1 MNGIL
6 RSRRCN
12 PANHPR
18 CCTVT
23 VQPACFEAVNID
35 VGVVNRTAVLITDA
49 IAVGISERD
58 CRRLAL
64 QDKLCGGLT
73 DRTFLNSGCRPPM
86 SCDICLVDHGVGHRV
101 NGAGEG
107 GIINRAVTNPFSSVE
122 DKREIGGPFE
132 IYVSMDRE
140 TLSDLKFFRRPRTV
154 HADGRRDVSAG
165 RGYPGDFGGHLV
177 TGSGGRRHFDT
188 RRLSVVDGRNGFGHS
203 LEKEHSENAGKN
215 RQH

>member
-1 MNGIL
+1 M
-6 RSRRCN
+6 
-12 PANHPR
+12 
-18 CCTVT
+18 
-23 VQPACFEAVNID
+23 D
-35 VGVVNRTAVLITDA
+35 RTAVPIACTITVA
-49 IAVGISERD
+49 ITERD

-188 RRLSVVDGRNGFGHS
+188 RRGLCLVGGVRCSS
-203 LEKEHSENAGKN
+203 EEEHSDNADKN
-215 RQH
+215 CQH

>member
-1 MNGIL
+1 MNCVL
-6 RSRRCN
+6 SARRGD
-12 PANHPR
+12 PADHPR
-18 CCTVT
+18 DGV
-23 VQPACFEAVNID
+23 VRID
-35 VGVVNRTAVLITDA
+35 PSRLEVVDTCVGVMHRTAVPIACTITVA
-49 IAVGISERD
+49 ITERD

-188 RRLSVVDGRNGFGHS
+188 RRGLCLVGGVRCSS
-203 LEKEHSENAGKN
+203 EEEHSDNADKN
-215 RQH
+215 CQH

>member
-1 MNGIL
+1 MNRVLGA
-6 RSRRCN
+6 RRGD
-12 PANHPR
+12 PADHPR
-18 CCTVT
+18 DGV
-23 VQPACFEAVNID
+23 VRID
-35 VGVVNRTAVLITDA
+35 PSRLEVVDTCVGVMHRTAVPIACTITVA
-49 IAVGISERD
+49 ITERD

-188 RRLSVVDGRNGFGHS
+188 RRGLCLVGGVRCSS
-203 LEKEHSENAGKN
+203 EEEHSDNADKN
-215 RQH
+215 CQH